1 MKYLSRRRSSAPAD
15 EAPDPLEGIINL
27 FDLVLV
33 FTMGLLLALFSVYR
47 LDGLFDE
54 RTDVTV
60 MKKNA
65 DGQLEIMQK
74 QGKKIETMRVSREK
88 TKGLGER
95 LGTAYRL
102 EDGSFVYVPE

>member
-1 MKYLSRRRSSAPAD
+1 MKYLSRRRPTNAD
-15 EAPDPLEGIINL
+15 EPPDPLEGVINL

-33 FTMGLLLALFSVYR
+33 FSMGLLLALFSVYR

-60 MKKNA
+60 MKKTA

-74 QGKKIETMRVSREK
+74 RGKKIETMRVSREK
-88 TKGLGER
+88 TQGLGER

-102 EDGSFVYVPE
+102 EDGTFVYVPE